1 MGMYNSFD
9 LFIIRNQFQLSQDD
23 WDVISEKYLLND
35 EMIRLF
41 QNKLNWKKIA
51 QYQELSEEMI
61 KEYINYQL
69 KDYIEL
75 ICKYQVLSEEFIHD
89 YRYIL
94 DWELILEHQ
103 KVSARFI
110 VDHAVD
116 IENSKI
122 GSDEVD

>member
-1 MGMYNSFD
+1 MAMYNSFD

-23 WDVISEKYLLND
+23 WDVISEKYYLNN

-51 QYQELSEEMI
+51 QYQELSEEII

-69 KDYIEL
+69 KDYVEL
-75 ICKYQVLSEEFIHD
+75 ICRYQVLSEEFIDD
-89 YRYIL
+89 YKYIV

-103 KVSARFI
+103 KVSAKFI
-110 VDHAVD
+110 IDHSSD
-116 IENSKI
+116 IEHSKI
-122 GSDEVD
+122 GFDEVD